1 MKLYLK
7 LSLDGIRKNYR
18 LYIPYILTGTLVIM
32 MFYVL
37 LYLSSSK
44 SLWSM
49 PAATF
54 LAAVLPLGI
63 VVIAVFSVLFLFY
76 TNSFLIKTRA
86 REFGLYNILG
96 MNRHNLSI
104 LLFFEN
110 AIVFIAALLSG
121 LLFGVAFSKM
131 GELILFKL
139 AEAEADYSLNIS
151 YFSLII
157 TALCYLAIYALLF
170 LNSLIKV
177 AKLKPIELLN
187 SSKQGEKRPKGNII
201 LALLGLIIL
210 LMAYFLAVYYSG
222 SFTAIFTFFIA
233 VILVIIATYLLFIA
247 GSVTLCGILKNNK
260 SYYYKSNHFISIS
273 SLAYRMKRNGAGLAS
288 ICILLTM
295 ILVMISSTSS
305 LYFALDD
312 SINRRYPGDINY
324 TLFYRNYDYMIEDNQ
339 LVYTDNLVCE
349 NISTIKYLESGGCFT
364 EYGMNNAPVQ
374 GYEDAITA
382 LDIGYLYTIS
392 LDEYNRLS
400 NQIITLQDDECLLY
414 TNSRIRYSY
423 ETFKTA
429 YSKEYRVKNYVDE
442 FINNHAMY
450 DYEMPCMILIVSDLE
465 GFYKDNN
472 IITEQ
477 GNVVYGKSSTD
488 FDVIEDFDET
498 LENLRQNLSVISEEK
513 VYNRYITSLPDQRSN
528 MLGLFSSML
537 FLGIMLSFVFIL
549 ATVLIIYYKQTSEG
563 YEDSERFAIMRK
575 VGLED
580 GQIRKSINSQMLTVF
595 FCPLIMAGIHLCF
608 AFPFVWSMLNMFGFG
623 NLRLMIIVTAVCYVA
638 CAVLYVII
646 YLFTSRTYYKIVANE

>member
-222 SFTAIFTFFIA
+222 SFTAVFTFFIA

-288 ICILLTM
+288 ICILITM

-312 SINRRYPGDINY
+312 SINKRYPGDINY

-374 GYEDAITA
+374 GYEDASTA

-477 GNVVYGKSSTD
+477 GNVVYCKSSTD

-498 LENLRQNLSVISEEK
+498 LENLRQNLSVISKEK
-513 VYNRYITSLPDQRSN
+513 VYNRYITSLPDQRSS

-580 GQIRKSINSQMLTVF
+580 GQIKKSINSQMLTVF

-608 AFPFVWSMLNMFGFG
+608 AFPFVWSMLNMFGFS

>member
-222 SFTAIFTFFIA
+222 SFTAVFTFFIA

-312 SINRRYPGDINY
+312 SINKRYPGDINY

-374 GYEDAITA
+374 GYEDASTA

-450 DYEMPCMILIVSDLE
+450 DYEMPCMILIVNDLE

-472 IITEQ
+472 MITEQ
-477 GNVVYGKSSTD
+477 GNVVYCKSSTD

-608 AFPFVWSMLNMFGFG
+608 AFPFVWSMLNMFGFS

>member
-312 SINRRYPGDINY
+312 SINKRYPGDINY

-374 GYEDAITA
+374 GYEDASTA

-472 IITEQ
+472 MITEQ
-477 GNVVYGKSSTD
+477 GNVVYCKSSTD

>member
-121 LLFGVAFSKM
+121 LMFGVAFSKM

-222 SFTAIFTFFIA
+222 SFTAVFTFFIA

-312 SINRRYPGDINY
+312 SINKRYPGDINY

-374 GYEDAITA
+374 GYEDASTA

-414 TNSRIRYSY
+414 TNSRIKYSY

-513 VYNRYITSLPDQRSN
+513 VYNRYITSLPDQRSS

-608 AFPFVWSMLNMFGFG
+608 AFPFVWSMLNMFGFS

>member
-110 AIVFIAALLSG
+110 TIVFIAALLSG
-121 LLFGVAFSKM
+121 LLFGIAFSKM

-139 AEAEADYSLNIS
+139 AEAEADYSLRIS

-201 LALLGLIIL
+201 LALLGLVIL

-222 SFTAIFTFFIA
+222 SFTAVFTFFIA

-312 SINRRYPGDINY
+312 SINKRYPGDINY

-374 GYEDAITA
+374 GYEDASTA

-472 IITEQ
+472 MIAEN
-477 GNVVYGKSSTD
+477 GNVVYCKSSTD

-498 LENLRQNLSVISEEK
+498 LENLRQNLSDISEEK
-513 VYNRYITSLPDQRSN
+513 VYNRYITSLPDQRSS

-608 AFPFVWSMLNMFGFG
+608 AFPFVWSMLNMFGFS
-623 NLRLMIIVTAVCYVA
+623 NLKLMIIVTAVCCVA
-638 CAVLYVII
+638 CAVLYAII

>member
-121 LLFGVAFSKM
+121 LMFGVAFSKM

-201 LALLGLIIL
+201 LALIGLIIL

-312 SINRRYPGDINY
+312 SINKRYPGDINY
-324 TLFYRNYDYMIEDNQ
+324 TLFYRNFDYMIEDNQ

-400 NQIITLQDDECLLY
+400 NQFITLQDDECLLY

-477 GNVVYGKSSTD
+477 GNVVYCKSSTD

-513 VYNRYITSLPDQRSN
+513 VYNRYITSLPDQRSS

-608 AFPFVWSMLNMFGFG
+608 AFPFVWSMLNMFGFS

>member
-110 AIVFIAALLSG
+110 TIVFIAALLSG
-121 LLFGVAFSKM
+121 LLFGIAFSKM

-222 SFTAIFTFFIA
+222 SFTAVFTFFIA

-312 SINRRYPGDINY
+312 SINKRYPGDINY

-374 GYEDAITA
+374 GYEDASTA

-477 GNVVYGKSSTD
+477 GNVVYCKSSTD

-608 AFPFVWSMLNMFGFG
+608 AFPFVWSMLNMFGFS

>member
-1 MKLYLK
+1 
-7 LSLDGIRKNYR
+7 
-18 LYIPYILTGTLVIM
+18 
-32 MFYVL
+32 
-37 LYLSSSK
+37 
-44 SLWSM
+44 
-49 PAATF
+49 
-54 LAAVLPLGI
+54 
-63 VVIAVFSVLFLFY
+63 
-76 TNSFLIKTRA
+76 
-86 REFGLYNILG
+86 
-96 MNRHNLSI
+96 
-104 LLFFEN
+104 
-110 AIVFIAALLSG
+110 
-121 LLFGVAFSKM
+121 
-131 GELILFKL
+131 
-139 AEAEADYSLNIS
+139 
-151 YFSLII
+151 
-157 TALCYLAIYALLF
+157 
-170 LNSLIKV
+170 
-177 AKLKPIELLN
+177 
-187 SSKQGEKRPKGNII
+187 
-201 LALLGLIIL
+201 
-210 LMAYFLAVYYSG
+210 
-222 SFTAIFTFFIA
+222 
-233 VILVIIATYLLFIA
+233 
-247 GSVTLCGILKNNK
+247 
-260 SYYYKSNHFISIS
+260 
-273 SLAYRMKRNGAGLAS
+273 
-288 ICILLTM
+288 
-295 ILVMISSTSS
+295 MISSTSS

-312 SINRRYPGDINY
+312 SINKRYPGDINY

-450 DYEMPCMILIVSDLE
+450 DYEMPCMILIVNNLE

-472 IITEQ
+472 MITEQ
-477 GNVVYGKSSTD
+477 GNVVYCKSSTD

>member
-121 LLFGVAFSKM
+121 LLFGIAFSKM

-233 VILVIIATYLLFIA
+233 VILVIIATYLLLIA

-312 SINRRYPGDINY
+312 SINKRYPGDINY

-374 GYEDAITA
+374 GYEDASTA

-513 VYNRYITSLPDQRSN
+513 VYNRYITSLPDQRSS

-563 YEDSERFAIMRK
+563 YEDSERFSIMRK

-608 AFPFVWSMLNMFGFG
+608 AFPFVWSMLNMFGFS

>member
-121 LLFGVAFSKM
+121 LLFGIAFSKM

-157 TALCYLAIYALLF
+157 TALCYLAIYALLL

-201 LALLGLIIL
+201 LALLGLVIL

-312 SINRRYPGDINY
+312 SINKRYPGDINY

-472 IITEQ
+472 MIAEN
-477 GNVVYGKSSTD
+477 GNVVYCKSSTD

-608 AFPFVWSMLNMFGFG
+608 AFPFVWSMLNMFGFS
-623 NLRLMIIVTAVCYVA
+623 NLKLMIIVTAVCCVA
-638 CAVLYVII
+638 CAVLYAII

>member
-110 AIVFIAALLSG
+110 VIVFIAALLSG
-121 LLFGVAFSKM
+121 LLFGIAFSKM

-312 SINRRYPGDINY
+312 SINKRYPGDINY

-374 GYEDAITA
+374 GYEDASTA

-513 VYNRYITSLPDQRSN
+513 VYNRYITSLPDQRSS

-608 AFPFVWSMLNMFGFG
+608 AFPFVWSMLNMFGFS

>member
-121 LLFGVAFSKM
+121 LMFGVAFSKM

-312 SINRRYPGDINY
+312 SINKRYPGDINY

-374 GYEDAITA
+374 GYEDASTA

-472 IITEQ
+472 MITEQ
-477 GNVVYGKSSTD
+477 GNVVYCKSSTD

-513 VYNRYITSLPDQRSN
+513 VYNRYITSLPDQRSS

-608 AFPFVWSMLNMFGFG
+608 AFPFVWSMLNMFGFS

>member
-312 SINRRYPGDINY
+312 SINRRYSGDINY

-477 GNVVYGKSSTD
+477 GNVVYCKSSTD

-623 NLRLMIIVTAVCYVA
+623 TLRLMIIVTAVCYVA

>member
-110 AIVFIAALLSG
+110 AIVFIVALLSG
-121 LLFGVAFSKM
+121 LMFGVAFSKM

-222 SFTAIFTFFIA
+222 SFTAVFTFFIA

-312 SINRRYPGDINY
+312 SINKRYPGDINY

-374 GYEDAITA
+374 GYEDASTA

-442 FINNHAMY
+442 FINNHAIY

-477 GNVVYGKSSTD
+477 GNVVYCKSSTD

-608 AFPFVWSMLNMFGFG
+608 AFPFVWSMLNMFGFS

>member
-121 LLFGVAFSKM
+121 LLFGIAFSKM

-139 AEAEADYSLNIS
+139 AEAETDYSLNIS

-247 GSVTLCGILKNNK
+247 GSVTLCGILKSNK
-260 SYYYKSNHFISIS
+260 PYYYKSNHFISIS

-312 SINRRYPGDINY
+312 SINKRYPGDINY

-374 GYEDAITA
+374 GYKDAITV

-477 GNVVYGKSSTD
+477 GNVVYCKSSTD

-608 AFPFVWSMLNMFGFG
+608 AFPFVWSMLNMFGFS
-623 NLRLMIIVTAVCYVA
+623 NLRLMITVTAVCYVA

>member
-121 LLFGVAFSKM
+121 LLFGIAFSKM

-312 SINRRYPGDINY
+312 SINKRYPGDINY

-374 GYEDAITA
+374 GYEDASTA

-477 GNVVYGKSSTD
+477 GNIVYCKSSTD

-513 VYNRYITSLPDQRSN
+513 VYNRYITSLPDQRSS

-580 GQIRKSINSQMLTVF
+580 RQIRKSINSQMLTVF

-608 AFPFVWSMLNMFGFG
+608 AFPFVWSMLNMFGFS

-638 CAVLYVII
+638 CALLYVII

>member
-477 GNVVYGKSSTD
+477 GNVVYCKSSTD

-513 VYNRYITSLPDQRSN
+513 VYNRYITSLPDQRSS

>member
-477 GNVVYGKSSTD
+477 GNVVYCKSSTD

>member
-312 SINRRYPGDINY
+312 SINKRYPGDINY

-374 GYEDAITA
+374 GYEDASTA

-477 GNVVYGKSSTD
+477 GNVVYCKSSTD

-608 AFPFVWSMLNMFGFG
+608 AFPFVWSMLNMFGFS
-623 NLRLMIIVTAVCYVA
+623 NLRLMIIVTAVCYIA

>member
-110 AIVFIAALLSG
+110 TIVFIAALLSG
-121 LLFGVAFSKM
+121 LLFGIAFSKM

-139 AEAEADYSLNIS
+139 AEAEADYSLRIS

-201 LALLGLIIL
+201 LALLGLVIL

-222 SFTAIFTFFIA
+222 SFTAVFTFFIA

-288 ICILLTM
+288 ICILITM

-312 SINRRYPGDINY
+312 SINKRYPGDINY

-374 GYEDAITA
+374 GYEDASTA

-450 DYEMPCMILIVSDLE
+450 DYEMPCMILIVGDLE

-477 GNVVYGKSSTD
+477 GNVVYCKSSTD

-498 LENLRQNLSVISEEK
+498 LENLRQNLSVISKEK
-513 VYNRYITSLPDQRSN
+513 VYNRYITSLPDQRSS

-575 VGLED
+575 VGLEN

>member
-312 SINRRYPGDINY
+312 SINKRYPGDINY

-374 GYEDAITA
+374 GYEDASTA

-450 DYEMPCMILIVSDLE
+450 DYEMPCMIIIVNDLE

-477 GNVVYGKSSTD
+477 GNVVYCKSSTD

-513 VYNRYITSLPDQRSN
+513 VYNRYITSLPDQRSS

-608 AFPFVWSMLNMFGFG
+608 AFPFVWSMLNMFGFS

>member
-121 LLFGVAFSKM
+121 LLFGIAFSKM

-295 ILVMISSTSS
+295 ILVMLSSTSS

-312 SINRRYPGDINY
+312 SINKRYPGDINY

-477 GNVVYGKSSTD
+477 GNVVYCKSSTD

-608 AFPFVWSMLNMFGFG
+608 AFPFVWSMLNMFGFS
-623 NLRLMIIVTAVCYVA
+623 NLRLMIIVTAVCYIA

>member
-121 LLFGVAFSKM
+121 LLFGIAFSKM

-247 GSVTLCGILKNNK
+247 GSVTLCGILKSNK
-260 SYYYKSNHFISIS
+260 PYYYKSNHFISIS

-312 SINRRYPGDINY
+312 SINKRYPGDINY

-477 GNVVYGKSSTD
+477 GNVVYCKSSTD

-608 AFPFVWSMLNMFGFG
+608 AFPFVWSMLNMFGFS

>member
-121 LLFGVAFSKM
+121 LMFGVAFSKM

-312 SINRRYPGDINY
+312 SINKRYPGDINY

-374 GYEDAITA
+374 GYEDASTA

-465 GFYKDNN
+465 GFYKDNKM
-472 IITEQ
+472 ITEQ
-477 GNVVYGKSSTD
+477 GNVVYCKSSTD
-488 FDVIEDFDET
+488 FNVIEDFDET

-513 VYNRYITSLPDQRSN
+513 VYNRYITSLPDQRSS

-608 AFPFVWSMLNMFGFG
+608 AFPFVWSMLNMFGFS

>member
-121 LLFGVAFSKM
+121 LLFGIAFSKM

-157 TALCYLAIYALLF
+157 TALCYLAIYALLL

-312 SINRRYPGDINY
+312 SINKRYPGDINY

-472 IITEQ
+472 MIAEN
-477 GNVVYGKSSTD
+477 GNVVYCKSSTD

-608 AFPFVWSMLNMFGFG
+608 AFPFVWSMLNMFGFS
-623 NLRLMIIVTAVCYVA
+623 NLKLMIIVTAVCCVA
-638 CAVLYVII
+638 CAVLYAII

>member
-121 LLFGVAFSKM
+121 LLFGIAFSKM

-222 SFTAIFTFFIA
+222 SFTAVFTFFIA

-312 SINRRYPGDINY
+312 SINKRYPGDINY

-374 GYEDAITA
+374 
-382 LDIGYLYTIS
+382 
-392 LDEYNRLS
+392 
-400 NQIITLQDDECLLY
+400 
-414 TNSRIRYSY
+414 
-423 ETFKTA
+423 
-429 YSKEYRVKNYVDE
+429 
-442 FINNHAMY
+442 
-450 DYEMPCMILIVSDLE
+450 
-465 GFYKDNN
+465 
-472 IITEQ
+472 
-477 GNVVYGKSSTD
+477 
-488 FDVIEDFDET
+488 
-498 LENLRQNLSVISEEK
+498 
-513 VYNRYITSLPDQRSN
+513 
-528 MLGLFSSML
+528 
-537 FLGIMLSFVFIL
+537 
-549 ATVLIIYYKQTSEG
+549 
-563 YEDSERFAIMRK
+563 
-575 VGLED
+575 
-580 GQIRKSINSQMLTVF
+580 
-595 FCPLIMAGIHLCF
+595 
-608 AFPFVWSMLNMFGFG
+608 
-623 NLRLMIIVTAVCYVA
+623 
-638 CAVLYVII
+638 
-646 YLFTSRTYYKIVANE
+646 

>member
-110 AIVFIAALLSG
+110 TIVFIADLLSG
-121 LLFGVAFSKM
+121 LMFGIAFSKM

-139 AEAEADYSLNIS
+139 AEAEADYSLRIS

-201 LALLGLIIL
+201 LALLGLVIL

-222 SFTAIFTFFIA
+222 SFTAVFTFFIA

-288 ICILLTM
+288 ICILITM

-312 SINRRYPGDINY
+312 SINKRYPGDINY

-374 GYEDAITA
+374 GYEDASTA

-472 IITEQ
+472 MIAEN
-477 GNVVYGKSSTD
+477 GNVVYCKSSTD

-498 LENLRQNLSVISEEK
+498 LENLRQNLTDISEEN
-513 VYNRYITSLPDQRSN
+513 VYKLYITSLPDQRSN
-528 MLGLFSSML
+528 MLCLFSSML

-608 AFPFVWSMLNMFGFG
+608 AFPFVWSMLNMFGFS
-623 NLRLMIIVTAVCYVA
+623 NLKLMIIVTAVCCVA
-638 CAVLYVII
+638 CAVLYAII

>member
-49 PAATF
+49 PAATL

-477 GNVVYGKSSTD
+477 GNVVYCKSSTD

-608 AFPFVWSMLNMFGFG
+608 AFPFVWSMLNMFGFS

>member
-110 AIVFIAALLSG
+110 TIVFIAALLSG
-121 LLFGVAFSKM
+121 LLFGIAFSKM

-139 AEAEADYSLNIS
+139 AEAEADYSLRIS

-201 LALLGLIIL
+201 LALLGLVIL

-222 SFTAIFTFFIA
+222 SFTAVFTFFIA

-288 ICILLTM
+288 ICILITM

-312 SINRRYPGDINY
+312 SINKRYPGDINY

-374 GYEDAITA
+374 GYEDASTA

-450 DYEMPCMILIVSDLE
+450 DYEMPCMILIVSNLE

-477 GNVVYGKSSTD
+477 GNVVYCKSSTD

-498 LENLRQNLSVISEEK
+498 LENLRQNLSDISEEK
-513 VYNRYITSLPDQRSN
+513 VYNRYITSLPDQRSS

-608 AFPFVWSMLNMFGFG
+608 AFPFVWSMLNMFGFS

>member
-110 AIVFIAALLSG
+110 TIVFIAALLSG

-201 LALLGLIIL
+201 LALLGLIVL

-222 SFTAIFTFFIA
+222 SFTAVFTFFIA

-312 SINRRYPGDINY
+312 SINKRYPGDINY

-374 GYEDAITA
+374 GYEDASTA

-477 GNVVYGKSSTD
+477 GNVVYCKSSTD

-580 GQIRKSINSQMLTVF
+580 RKIRKSINSQMLTVF

>member
-121 LLFGVAFSKM
+121 LLFGIAFSKM

-222 SFTAIFTFFIA
+222 SFTAVFTFFIA
-233 VILVIIATYLLFIA
+233 VILVIIATYLWFIA

-312 SINRRYPGDINY
+312 SINERYPGDINY

-374 GYEDAITA
+374 GYEDASTA

-400 NQIITLQDDECLLY
+400 NQIITLQDNECLLY

-450 DYEMPCMILIVSDLE
+450 DYEMPCMILIVNDLE

-472 IITEQ
+472 TITEH
-477 GNVVYGKSSTD
+477 GNVVYCKSSTD

-498 LENLRQNLSVISEEK
+498 LENLRQNLSVISKEK
-513 VYNRYITSLPDQRSN
+513 VYNRYITSLPDQRSS

-608 AFPFVWSMLNMFGFG
+608 AFPFVWSMLNMFGFS

>member
-121 LLFGVAFSKM
+121 LLFGVAFSMM
-131 GELILFKL
+131 GELIIFKL

-477 GNVVYGKSSTD
+477 GNVVYCKSSTD

>member
-121 LLFGVAFSKM
+121 LLFGIAFSKM

-312 SINRRYPGDINY
+312 SINKRYPGDINC

-339 LVYTDNLVCE
+339 LIYTDNLVCE

-472 IITEQ
+472 MITEN
-477 GNVVYGKSSTD
+477 GNVVYCKSSTD

-608 AFPFVWSMLNMFGFG
+608 AFPFVWSMLNMFGFS

>member
-312 SINRRYPGDINY
+312 SINKRYPGDINY

-349 NISTIKYLESGGCFT
+349 NISTIKYLESVGCFT

-374 GYEDAITA
+374 GYEDASTA

-477 GNVVYGKSSTD
+477 GNVVYCKSSTD

-608 AFPFVWSMLNMFGFG
+608 AFPFVWSMLNMFGFS

>member
-121 LLFGVAFSKM
+121 LLFGIAFSKM

-222 SFTAIFTFFIA
+222 SFTAVFTFFIA

-247 GSVTLCGILKNNK
+247 GSVTLCGILKSNK
-260 SYYYKSNHFISIS
+260 PYYYKSNHFISIS

-312 SINRRYPGDINY
+312 SINKRYPGDINY

-472 IITEQ
+472 TITEQ
-477 GNVVYGKSSTD
+477 GNVVYCKSSTD

-608 AFPFVWSMLNMFGFG
+608 AFPFVWSMLNMFGFS

>member
-187 SSKQGEKRPKGNII
+187 SSKQG
-201 LALLGLIIL
+201 
-210 LMAYFLAVYYSG
+210 AYFLAVYYSG

-477 GNVVYGKSSTD
+477 GNVVYCKSSTD

>member
-110 AIVFIAALLSG
+110 TIVFIAALLSG

-273 SLAYRMKRNGAGLAS
+273 SLTYRMKRNGAGLAS

-312 SINRRYPGDINY
+312 SINKRYPGDINY

-477 GNVVYGKSSTD
+477 GNVVYCKSSTD

-608 AFPFVWSMLNMFGFG
+608 AFPFVWSMLNMFGFS